1 MRKGL
6 IFTKALL
13 AAAAVGTPAVLVAQ
27 EAPSAPSMAPRL
39 PLGPG
44 DVVEISLLGVADSR
58 VRATVR
64 ENGQLPIVFLGEV
77 QAAGKTPD
85 QLAREIEQRLRAEGV
100 YSNPLVN
107 LEVVSTVSSYVT
119 VFGPARTTGLVPL
132 ERAYRLS
139 ELIARVGPGEG
150 AGSVVLITP
159 GQPQRRIAITDL
171 ASGAVEDP
179 VLSSGDRIQIV
190 AAEFFIYGQVNSPG
204 GYPVMGEPTVRKA
217 LARGGGLSPL
227 GTQRRVR
234 IFRDGQELR
243 VTDLETAI
251 RPGDVIHVGERLF

>member
-1 MRKGL
+1 MPTGL
-6 IFTKALL
+6 TYMKALL
-13 AAAAVGTPAVLVAQ
+13 AAAALAMSAAGSAQPSSPPAV
-27 EAPSAPSMAPRL
+27 APRL
-39 PLGPG
+39 AIGPG
-44 DVVEISLLGVADSR
+44 DIVEVSLLGVPDSR

-85 QLAREIEQRLRAEGV
+85 DLARDIEQRLRAAGV
-100 YSNPLVN
+100 YTNPLIN

-139 ELIARVGPGEG
+139 ELIARVGPAEG

-159 GQPQRRIAITDL
+159 GQPQRRIAIMDL
-171 ASGAVEDP
+171 ATGAAEDP

-190 AAEFFIYGQVNSPG
+190 PAEFFIYGQVNSPG
-204 GYPVMGEPTVRKA
+204 GYPVMGDPTVRKA

-234 IFRDGQELR
+234 IFRNGQEMR
-243 VTDLETAI
+243 VTDLETSVQ
-251 RPGDVIHVGERLF
+251 PGDVIHVGERLF